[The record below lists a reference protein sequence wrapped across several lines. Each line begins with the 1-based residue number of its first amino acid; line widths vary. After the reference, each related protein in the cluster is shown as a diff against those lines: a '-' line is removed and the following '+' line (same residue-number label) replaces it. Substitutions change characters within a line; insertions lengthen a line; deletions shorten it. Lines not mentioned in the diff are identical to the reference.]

1 MKGPGRVYLEV
12 RTKTL
17 LSHLLTPK
25 AIRDLI
31 EIDDLESTLAYLLK
45 TDYTEEISK
54 VMHNP
59 EPRILENIFYR
70 KAVQRYEE
78 YSMIIETV
86 AIRKPVRDMILNYM
100 ARLEVENLKRIIRAL
115 HSNRTVSK
123 DALIPVTRRISRI
136 NFEILRGAR
145 SIYEFI
151 DLIKETPYSKVSEY
165 MKFYLKHGIPL
176 ILESKIEQIYYER
189 ILNLDFRF
197 VDVKPA
203 LEMIGTEIDLK
214 NIWFVLQLANIE
226 AGREVGAEALINYA
240 HKIDT
245 GKLVKAIRDE
255 GYSKAIER
263 LERSKYSNLVKELKE
278 LIMEGKADYGYGL
291 LLKELGKACLENL
304 KGIGIP
310 IGYLLLVDLE
320 SKNLAK
326 IITGKY
332 LKMMKRDLAYY
343 TSV

>member
-17 LSHLLTPK
+17 LSHLLPPK
-25 AIRDLI
+25 TIKDLI
-31 EIDDLESTLAYLLK
+31 EIDDLESVLGYLLK
-45 TDYTEEISK
+45 TDYAEEISK

-59 EPRILENIFYR
+59 EPRILESIFWK
-70 KAVQRYEE
+70 KAVERYEK
-78 YSMIIETV
+78 YSVIIDIIAV
-86 AIRKPVRDMILNYM
+86 NKSVKDMILNYM

-115 HSNRTVSK
+115 HSNRTVSR

-145 SIYEFI
+145 SIDEFVK
-151 DLIKETPYSKVSEY
+151 LVKETPYSRISEHV
-165 MKFYLKHGIPL
+165 KFYFRHRIPL

-189 ILNLDFRF
+189 ILGLDFKF
-197 VDVKPA
+197 IDIKPA
-203 LEMIGTEIDLK
+203 LEIIGTEIDLK

-226 AGREVGAEALINYA
+226 ASKEVGSEVLINYS

-245 GKLVKAIRDE
+245 SRLAKAIRDE

-263 LERSKYSNLVKELKE
+263 LERSKYSSLVREVKE

-291 LLKELGKACLENL
+291 LLKELEKVCLENL
-304 KGIGIP
+304 KGSGIP
-310 IGYLLLVDLE
+310 IGYLLLVELE
-320 SKNLAK
+320 YKNLSK

-332 LKMMKRDLAYY
+332 LKIMKRDIAFY